1 MSRPKVGL
9 ALGSGAARGLAHIGV
24 LKVLQQEG
32 IPVDLLAGSSM
43 GSLVAVLY
51 ANRLDLEMVEKLAIH
66 LKRKHW
72 LDFKMPGL
80 GFVTGER
87 IKELVRLLTHGKQLE
102 ELSIPTAVV
111 ATDLVKGERVVFTS
125 GPIDFAVRASISIP
139 GIFEPVFRDGEILI
153 DGGVIDRVPVTA
165 VRDLGADFVIAVDV
179 APREATAKVEGIF
192 DVIIQT
198 IGLMEREIMSNQLLS
213 ADVAIFPDVAE
224 FSPTAFT
231 QVEKCIQRGEEAARA
246 QVERI
251 KELIQEREG
260 VKANGD

>member
-72 LDFKMPGL
+72 DFKMPGL

-125 GPIDFAVRASISIP
+125 GPIDFAVRLAFPSLEYLSLYF
-139 GIFEPVFRDGEILI
+139 G
-153 DGGVIDRVPVTA
+153 T
-165 VRDLGADFVIAVDV
+165 
-179 APREATAKVEGIF
+179 
-192 DVIIQT
+192 
-198 IGLMEREIMSNQLLS
+198 ER
-213 ADVAIFPDVAE
+213 F
-224 FSPTAFT
+224 
-231 QVEKCIQRGEEAARA
+231 
-246 QVERI
+246 
-251 KELIQEREG
+251 
-260 VKANGD
+260 